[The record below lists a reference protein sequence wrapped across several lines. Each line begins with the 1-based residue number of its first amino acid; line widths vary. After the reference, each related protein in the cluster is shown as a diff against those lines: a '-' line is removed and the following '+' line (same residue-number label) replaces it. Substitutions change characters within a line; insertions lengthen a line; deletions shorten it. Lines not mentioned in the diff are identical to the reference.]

1 MNIEYR
7 RKINTELNMKRTE
20 LNNRVENNSRNE
32 QNKQNRN

>member
-1 MNIEYR
+1 MNNKTED
-7 RKINTELNMKRTE
+7 KMNTELKTKGTE